1 METQETGSRTCRG
14 TKCLYPVGGGSAKPH
29 VKGSRSMTLVPLE
42 NFTLAVAP
50 LMLLIVP
57 RCQYFLA
64 CPGRA
69 ISCDVPEGS
78 HAQPARSLGE
88 SL

>member
-1 METQETGSRTCRG
+1 
-14 TKCLYPVGGGSAKPH
+14 
-29 VKGSRSMTLVPLE
+29 MTLVPLE

-88 SL
+88 PL